1 MRFNQPTQLVTAKCR
16 LEESPEADRN
26 RNTLA
31 ISLNASYYSLDEL
44 FPARVGVNRAKVN
57 GMYNSVDELQRALNV
72 QDYIAERG
80 LSVAIFLALKTGK
93 PLFLEGDAG
102 VGKTE
107 IAKVLSALLDTDL
120 IRMQCYEGLDVNTAV
135 YEWNYAGQILHLRL
149 MEAEGLARI
158 DMERELFSD
167 RFLLKRPLLQAIEAS
182 ENGRAPVLLID
193 ELDRSDEEFE
203 AFLLE
208 LLSHFQISIP
218 ELGTLKAE
226 APPTVIVTSNRTRE
240 IHDALKRRCLYYW
253 IDYPHFHKELQIV
266 ARKAPDVP
274 PMLARQITAF
284 IQDMR
289 SMELFKRPGIA
300 ETLDWTAALIAL
312 DQNEL
317 ALETVQD
324 TLGVI
329 LKYQDDVEMLDGETI
344 RNMIERAKV
353 EAQRV

>member
-1 MRFNQPTQLVTAKCR
+1 
-16 LEESPEADRN
+16 
-26 RNTLA
+26 
-31 ISLNASYYSLDEL
+31 
-44 FPARVGVNRAKVN
+44 
-57 GMYNSVDELQRALNV
+57 MYNSVDELQAALNE

-80 LSVAIFLALKTGK
+80 LSVAIYLALKTGK

-107 IAKVLSALLDTDL
+107 IAKVLSAALSTDL

-149 MEAEGLARI
+149 MEREGLARGQ
-158 DMERELFSD
+158 MEGELFSE
-167 RFLLKRPLLQAIEAS
+167 RFLLKRPLLQAIEQS
-182 ENGRAPVLLID
+182 RDGKTTVLLID

-208 LLSHFQISIP
+208 LLSDFQISIP
-218 ELGTLKAE
+218 ELGTISATV
-226 APPTVIVTSNRTRE
+226 PPVVVVTSNRTRE

-253 IDYPHFHKELQIV
+253 IDYPHFHKELNIV
-266 ARKAPDVP
+266 ERKAPDVA

-317 ALETVQD
+317 SLETVQD

-329 LKYQDDVEMLDGETI
+329 LKYQDDVEMLDPTTI
-344 RNMIERAKV
+344 QNMIDRAKV
-353 EAQRV
+353 EAQRA

>member
-1 MRFNQPTQLVTAKCR
+1 MF
-16 LEESPEADRN
+16 
-26 RNTLA
+26 
-31 ISLNASYYSLDEL
+31 
-44 FPARVGVNRAKVN
+44 
-57 GMYNSVDELQRALNV
+57 NSVDDLQAAMSQ

-80 LSVAIFLALKTGK
+80 LAVAIYLALKTGK

-107 IAKVLSALLDTDL
+107 IAKVLAALLGTDL
-120 IRMQCYEGLDVNTAV
+120 IRMQCYEGLDINTAV

-149 MEAEGLARI
+149 MEAEGLARD
-158 DMERELFSD
+158 DMEGELFSE
-167 RFLLKRPLLQAIEAS
+167 RFLLKRPLLQAIEKS
-182 ENGRAPVLLID
+182 VNGRAPILLID

-208 LLSHFQISIP
+208 LLSDFQISIP
-218 ELGTLKAE
+218 ELGTVKAA
-226 APPTVIVTSNRTRE
+226 APPIVVVTSNRTRE
-240 IHDALKRRCLYYW
+240 IHDALKRRCLYFW
-253 IDYPHFHKELQIV
+253 IDYPHFHKELEIV
-266 ARKAPDVP
+266 RRKAPDVP

-289 SMELFKRPGIA
+289 SMELFKRPGVA

-329 LKYQDDVEMLDGETI
+329 LKYQDDVEMLDATTI
-344 RNMIERAKV
+344 QNMLDRAKV

>member
-1 MRFNQPTQLVTAKCR
+1 
-16 LEESPEADRN
+16 
-26 RNTLA
+26 
-31 ISLNASYYSLDEL
+31 
-44 FPARVGVNRAKVN
+44 
-57 GMYNSVDELQRALNV
+57 MYNSVDELQAALNE

-80 LSVAIFLALKTGK
+80 LSVAIYLALKTGK

-107 IAKVLSALLDTDL
+107 IAKVLSAALATNL
-120 IRMQCYEGLDVNTAV
+120 IRLQCYEGLDVNTAV
-135 YEWNYAGQILHLRL
+135 YEWNYAGQILHLRV
-149 MEAEGLARI
+149 MEGALGRVDTDRRHSPDTEGLAREA
-158 DMERELFSD
+158 MEDELFSE
-167 RFLLKRPLLQAIEAS
+167 RFLLKRPLLQAIEQS
-182 ENGRAPVLLID
+182 RDGRAPVLLID

-203 AFLLE
+203 AYLLE
-208 LLSHFQISIP
+208 LLSDFQVSIP
-218 ELGTLKAE
+218 ELGTIAAT
-226 APPTVIVTSNRTRE
+226 APPVVVVTSNRTRE

-266 ARKAPDVP
+266 ERKAPDVP
-274 PMLARQITAF
+274 PMLARQVTAF

-317 ALETVQD
+317 SLETVQD

-329 LKYQDDVEMLDGETI
+329 LKYQDDVEMLDPTTI
-344 RNMIERAKV
+344 QNMIDRANV
-353 EAQRV
+353 EAQRA

>member
-1 MRFNQPTQLVTAKCR
+1 
-16 LEESPEADRN
+16 
-26 RNTLA
+26 
-31 ISLNASYYSLDEL
+31 
-44 FPARVGVNRAKVN
+44 
-57 GMYNSVDELQRALNV
+57 MYNSVDELHAALNE

-80 LSVAIFLALKTGK
+80 LSVAIYLALKTGK

-107 IAKVLSALLDTDL
+107 IAKVLSAALDTDL
-120 IRMQCYEGLDVNTAV
+120 IRLQCYEGLDVNTAV

-149 MEAEGLARI
+149 METEGLAREA
-158 DMERELFSD
+158 MEDELFSE
-167 RFLLKRPLLQAIEAS
+167 RFLLKRPLLQAIEQS
-182 ENGRAPVLLID
+182 RDGKAPVLLID

-208 LLSHFQISIP
+208 LLSDFQVSIP
-218 ELGTLKAE
+218 ELGTIKATV
-226 APPTVIVTSNRTRE
+226 PPVVVVTSNRTRE

-266 ARKAPDVP
+266 ERKAPDVP

-317 ALETVQD
+317 SLETVQD

-329 LKYQDDVEMLDGETI
+329 LKYQDDVEMLDPTTI
-344 RNMIERAKV
+344 QNMIDRANV
-353 EAQRV
+353 EAQRA

>member
-1 MRFNQPTQLVTAKCR
+1 
-16 LEESPEADRN
+16 
-26 RNTLA
+26 
-31 ISLNASYYSLDEL
+31 
-44 FPARVGVNRAKVN
+44 
-57 GMYNSVDELQRALNV
+57 MYNSVDELQRALNV

-208 LLSHFQISIP
+208 LLSDFQISIP

-226 APPTVIVTSNRTRE
+226 SPPTVIVTSNRTRE

-266 ARKAPDVP
+266 ERKAPDVP

>member
-1 MRFNQPTQLVTAKCR
+1 MN
-16 LEESPEADRN
+16 N
-26 RNTLA
+26 
-31 ISLNASYYSLDEL
+31 
-44 FPARVGVNRAKVN
+44 
-57 GMYNSVDELQRALNV
+57 
-72 QDYIAERG
+72 DYIADRG
-80 LSVAIFLALKTGK
+80 LAVAIFLALKTGK

-107 IAKVLSALLDTDL
+107 IAKVLAAQLDAEL
-120 IRMQCYEGLDVNTAV
+120 IRMQCYEGLDINTAV

-149 MEAEGLARI
+149 MEAEGAARE
-158 DMERELFSD
+158 DMESELFSE
-167 RFLLKRPLLQAIEAS
+167 RFLLKRPLLQAIES
-182 ENGRAPVLLID
+182 SVNGRAPVLLID

-208 LLSHFQISIP
+208 LLSDFQITIP
-218 ELGTLKAE
+218 ELGTVKA
-226 APPTVIVTSNRTRE
+226 ASPPVVVVTSNRTRE

-253 IDYPHFHKELQIV
+253 IDYPHFHKELEIV
-266 ARKAPDVP
+266 QRKAPDVP

-289 SMELFKRPGIA
+289 SMELFKRPGVA

-312 DQNEL
+312 DTKEL

-329 LKYQDDVEMLDGETI
+329 LKYQDDVEMLDATTI
-344 RNMIERAKV
+344 QNMIDRAKV
-353 EAQRV
+353 EAQRA